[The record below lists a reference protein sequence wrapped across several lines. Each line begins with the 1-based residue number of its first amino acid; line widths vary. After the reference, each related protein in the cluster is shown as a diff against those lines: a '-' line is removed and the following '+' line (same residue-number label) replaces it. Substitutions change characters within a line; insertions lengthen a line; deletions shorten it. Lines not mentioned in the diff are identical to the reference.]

1 VRARSRGGP
10 PAGARARAQ
19 PRRLHVRAPLR
30 ALGQRV
36 VRGRRCV
43 LPRTDRDVPGAS
55 GALARRRPAIK
66 AGLQRLC
73 RLLRPCTVTRATSF
87 PTRAHGSVAHD
98 QRSTQCSLLMT
109 AGVAGAELVL
119 GIALA
124 FAVAFASGILPRLRK
139 RT

>member
-1 VRARSRGGP
+1 M
-10 PAGARARAQ
+10 
-19 PRRLHVRAPLR
+19 
-30 ALGQRV
+30 
-36 VRGRRCV
+36 
-43 LPRTDRDVPGAS
+43 TDRDVPGAS

-73 RLLRPCTVTRATSF
+73 RLLRPCTVTRTASS
-87 PTRAHGSVAHD
+87 PTRAHGSVA
-98 QRSTQCSLLMT
+98 QGQTSTQCSLLMT
-109 AGVAGAELVL
+109 AGVAGAVLVL